1 MRSSPRGK
9 PFSLS
14 APARP
19 PRCSR
24 HVFREVRKRHENKG
38 KSIEMISI
46 RPLKTLKYSKSAQDY
61 KQKRH
66 AGFLSIRP
74 LAASAPLTIY
84 ARSNFTFKSP
94 AGIKIHTYKTTLNGP
109 LGAIRPMFSLLW
121 RAPCT
126 CHLSPSWSLSR
137 TSPTF
142 ALKPQWESKFHIVR
156 HLFAL

>member
-1 MRSSPRGK
+1 M
-9 PFSLS
+9 
-14 APARP
+14 PARP
-19 PRCSR
+19 RRCPR

-38 KSIEMISI
+38 KSMEMISI
-46 RPLKTLKYSKSAQDY
+46 RLLKTLKYSKSAQDY
-61 KQKRH
+61 KQNPH

-74 LAASAPLTIY
+74 LAASTVLTIY

-94 AGIKIHTYKTTLNGP
+94 AGIKIHRYKTSLNAP

-121 RAPCT
+121 RVPST
-126 CHLSPSWSLSR
+126 CNLSLSWSLSR

-142 ALKPQWESKFHIVR
+142 ALKPQWESNFHTVR

>member
-1 MRSSPRGK
+1 MRSSPCGK
-9 PFSLS
+9 QSSLFI
-14 APARP
+14 PVRP
-19 PRCSR
+19 RRCPR

-46 RPLKTLKYSKSAQDY
+46 RPLKTLKYSKSDQDY
-61 KQKRH
+61 KQNRH

-94 AGIKIHTYKTTLNGP
+94 AGIKIHTYSTSLNGP
-109 LGAIRPMFSLLW
+109 LGAIRVMFSPLW
-121 RAPCT
+121 RAPST
-126 CHLSPSWSLSR
+126 CHLSPSWSVSR

-142 ALKPQWESKFHIVR
+142 ALKPPWESNFHTVR